1 MKRRE
6 ARQQAFVL
14 VFEQSFSH
22 DTMEQIIDV
31 AEAVMEKPI
40 DPFSARLA
48 FGTEANLPA
57 IDEKIEKNSRGWKLS
72 RLSKVSLAVLR
83 LAIYELLFEA
93 DTPVGVTINEAVEIA
108 KKYGGEED
116 APFVNGVLGAVSREC
131 VPKKPSPEA
140 GAAPDAGSAGAAEE
154 PHA

>member
-22 DTMEQIIDV
+22 DGMEQIIDV
-31 AEAVMEKPI
+31 AEAVMEKPV
-40 DPFSARLA
+40 DEFAGRMAL
-48 FGTEANLPA
+48 GTEANLPL

-83 LAIYELLFEA
+83 LGIYELLFEK
-93 DTPVGVTINEAVEIA
+93 DTPVGVTINEAVELA

-116 APFVNGVLGAVSREC
+116 APFVNGVRGAVAREC
-131 VPKKPSPEA
+131 GPKKPSAEA
-140 GAAPDAGSAGAAEE
+140 GED
-154 PHA
+154 HA

>member
-1 MKRRE
+1 MKRRK

-22 DTMEQIIDV
+22 DGMEQIIDV
-31 AEAVMEKPI
+31 AEAVMEKPV
-40 DPFSARLA
+40 DEFAGRMAL
-48 FGTEANLPA
+48 GTEANLPL

-83 LAIYELLFEA
+83 LGIYELLFEK
-93 DTPVGVTINEAVEIA
+93 DTPVGVTINEAVELA

-116 APFVNGVLGAVSREC
+116 APFVNGVLGAVAREC
-131 VPKKPSPEA
+131 GPKKPAAEA
-140 GAAPDAGSAGAAEE
+140 GED
-154 PHA
+154 HA

>member
-22 DTMEQIIDV
+22 DGMEQIIDV
-31 AEAVMEKPI
+31 AEAVMEKPV
-40 DPFSARLA
+40 DEFAGRMAL
-48 FGTEANLPA
+48 GTEANLPL

-83 LAIYELLFEA
+83 LGIYELLFEK
-93 DTPVGVTINEAVEIA
+93 DTPVGVTINEAVELA

-116 APFVNGVLGAVSREC
+116 APFVNGVLGAVAREC
-131 VPKKPSPEA
+131 GPRKPAAEA
-140 GAAPDAGSAGAAEE
+140 GED
-154 PHA
+154 HA

>member
-22 DTMEQIIDV
+22 DGMEQIIDV
-31 AEAVMEKPI
+31 AEAVMEKPV
-40 DPFSARLA
+40 DEFAGRMA
-48 FGTEANLPA
+48 FGTEANLPL

-83 LAIYELLFEA
+83 LGIYELLFEK
-93 DTPVGVTINEAVEIA
+93 DTPVGVTINEAVELA

-116 APFVNGVLGAVSREC
+116 APFVNGVLGAVAREC
-131 VPKKPSPEA
+131 GPKKPAAEA
-140 GAAPDAGSAGAAEE
+140 GED
-154 PHA
+154 HA

>member
-22 DTMEQIIDV
+22 DGMEQIIDL
-31 AEAVMEKPI
+31 AEAVMEKPV
-40 DPFSARLA
+40 DEFAGRMAL
-48 FGTEANLPA
+48 GTEANLPL

-83 LAIYELLFEA
+83 LGIYELLFEK
-93 DTPVGVTINEAVEIA
+93 DTPVGVTINEAVELA

-116 APFVNGVLGAVSREC
+116 APFVNGVLGAVAREC
-131 VPKKPSPEA
+131 GPRKPAAEA
-140 GAAPDAGSAGAAEE
+140 GED
-154 PHA
+154 HA

>member
-22 DTMEQIIDV
+22 DGMEQIIDV
-31 AEAVMEKPI
+31 AEAVMEKPVDEFAGRMAI
-40 DPFSARLA
+40 
-48 FGTEANLPA
+48 GTEANLPL

-83 LAIYELLFEA
+83 LGIYELLFEK
-93 DTPVGVTINEAVEIA
+93 DTPVGVTINEAVELA

-116 APFVNGVLGAVSREC
+116 APFVNGVLGAVAREC
-131 VPKKPSPEA
+131 GPKKPAAEA
-140 GAAPDAGSAGAAEE
+140 GED
-154 PHA
+154 HA

>member
-22 DTMEQIIDV
+22 DGMEQIIDV
-31 AEAVMEKPI
+31 AEAVMEKPV
-40 DPFSARLA
+40 DGFAGRMAL
-48 FGTEANLPA
+48 GTEANLPL

-83 LAIYELLFEA
+83 LGIYELLFEK
-93 DTPVGVTINEAVEIA
+93 DTPVGVTINEAVELA

-116 APFVNGVLGAVSREC
+116 APFVNGVLGAVAREC
-131 VPKKPSPEA
+131 GPKKPAAEA
-140 GAAPDAGSAGAAEE
+140 GED
-154 PHA
+154 HA

>member
-22 DTMEQIIDV
+22 DGMEQIIDV
-31 AEAVMEKPI
+31 AEAVMEKPV
-40 DPFSARLA
+40 DEFAGRMAL
-48 FGTEANLPA
+48 GTEANLPL
-57 IDEKIEKNSRGWKLS
+57 IDEKIEKNSCGWKLS

-83 LAIYELLFEA
+83 LGIYELLFEK
-93 DTPVGVTINEAVEIA
+93 DTPVGVTINEAVELA

-116 APFVNGVLGAVSREC
+116 APFVNGVLGAVAREC
-131 VPKKPSPEA
+131 GPRKPAAEA
-140 GAAPDAGSAGAAEE
+140 GED
-154 PHA
+154 HA

>member
-22 DTMEQIIDV
+22 DGMEQIIDV
-31 AEAVMEKPI
+31 AEAVMEKPV
-40 DPFSARLA
+40 DEFAGRMAL
-48 FGTEANLPA
+48 GTEANLPL

-83 LAIYELLFEA
+83 LGIYELLFEK
-93 DTPVGVTINEAVEIA
+93 DTPVGVTINEAVELA

-116 APFVNGVLGAVSREC
+116 APFVNGVLGAVAREC
-131 VPKKPSPEA
+131 GPKKPAAEA
-140 GAAPDAGSAGAAEE
+140 GEDPA
-154 PHA
+154 

>member
-22 DTMEQIIDV
+22 DGMEQIIDV
-31 AEAVMEKPI
+31 AEAVMEKPV
-40 DPFSARLA
+40 DEFAGRMAL
-48 FGTEANLPA
+48 GTEANLPL

-83 LAIYELLFEA
+83 LGIYELLFEK
-93 DTPVGVTINEAVEIA
+93 DTPVGVTINEAVELA

-116 APFVNGVLGAVSREC
+116 APFVNGVLGAVAREC
-131 VPKKPSPEA
+131 GPKKPAAEA
-140 GAAPDAGSAGAAEE
+140 GED
-154 PHA
+154 HA

>member
-22 DTMEQIIDV
+22 DGMEQIIDV
-31 AEAVMEKPI
+31 AEAVMEKPV
-40 DPFSARLA
+40 DEFAGRMAL
-48 FGTEANLPA
+48 GTEANLPL

-72 RLSKVSLAVLR
+72 RLSKVSLAVHR
-83 LAIYELLFEA
+83 RGIYELLFEK
-93 DTPVGVTINEAVEIA
+93 DTPVGVTINEAVELA

-116 APFVNGVLGAVSREC
+116 APFVNGVLGAVAREC
-131 VPKKPSPEA
+131 GPRKPAAEA
-140 GAAPDAGSAGAAEE
+140 GED
-154 PHA
+154 HA

>member
-22 DTMEQIIDV
+22 DGMEQIIDV
-31 AEAVMEKPI
+31 AEAVMEKPV
-40 DPFSARLA
+40 DEFAGRMAL
-48 FGTEANLPA
+48 GTEANLPL

-83 LAIYELLFEA
+83 LGIYELLFEK
-93 DTPVGVTINEAVEIA
+93 DTPVGVTINEAVELA

-116 APFVNGVLGAVSREC
+116 APFVNGVLGAVAREC
-131 VPKKPSPEA
+131 SPKKPAAEA
-140 GAAPDAGSAGAAEE
+140 GED
-154 PHA
+154 HA

>member
-22 DTMEQIIDV
+22 DGMEQIIDV
-31 AEAVMEKPI
+31 AEAVMEKPVDEFAGRMAI
-40 DPFSARLA
+40 
-48 FGTEANLPA
+48 GTEANLPL

-83 LAIYELLFEA
+83 LGIYELLFEK
-93 DTPVGVTINEAVEIA
+93 DTPVGVTINEAVELA

-116 APFVNGVLGAVSREC
+116 APFVNGVLGAVAREC
-131 VPKKPSPEA
+131 GPRKPAAEA
-140 GAAPDAGSAGAAEE
+140 GED
-154 PHA
+154 HA

>member
-22 DTMEQIIDV
+22 DGMEQIIDV
-31 AEAVMEKPI
+31 AEAVMEKPV
-40 DPFSARLA
+40 DEFAGRMAL
-48 FGTEANLPA
+48 GTEDNLPL

-83 LAIYELLFEA
+83 LGIYELLFEK
-93 DTPVGVTINEAVEIA
+93 DTPVGVTINEAVELA

-116 APFVNGVLGAVSREC
+116 APFVNGVLGAVAREC
-131 VPKKPSPEA
+131 GPKKPAAEA
-140 GAAPDAGSAGAAEE
+140 GED
-154 PHA
+154 HA

>member
-22 DTMEQIIDV
+22 DGMEQIIDV
-31 AEAVMEKPI
+31 AEAVMEKPV
-40 DPFSARLA
+40 DEFAGRMAL
-48 FGTEANLPA
+48 GTEANLPL

-83 LAIYELLFEA
+83 VGIYELRFE
-93 DTPVGVTINEAVEIA
+93 
-108 KKYGGEED
+108 
-116 APFVNGVLGAVSREC
+116 
-131 VPKKPSPEA
+131 
-140 GAAPDAGSAGAAEE
+140 
-154 PHA
+154 

>member
-22 DTMEQIIDV
+22 DGMEQIIDV
-31 AEAVMEKPI
+31 AEAVMDKPV
-40 DPFSARLA
+40 DEFAGRMAL
-48 FGTEANLPA
+48 GTEANLPL

-83 LAIYELLFEA
+83 LGIYELLFEK
-93 DTPVGVTINEAVEIA
+93 DTPVGVTINEAVELA

-116 APFVNGVLGAVSREC
+116 APFVNGVLGAVAREC
-131 VPKKPSPEA
+131 GPRKPAVEA
-140 GAAPDAGSAGAAEE
+140 GED
-154 PHA
+154 HA

>member
-22 DTMEQIIDV
+22 DGMEQIIDV
-31 AEAVMEKPI
+31 AEAVMEKPV
-40 DPFSARLA
+40 DEFAGRMAL
-48 FGTEANLPA
+48 GTETNLPL

-83 LAIYELLFEA
+83 LGIYELLFEK
-93 DTPVGVTINEAVEIA
+93 DTPVGVTINEAVELA

-116 APFVNGVLGAVSREC
+116 APFVNGVLGAVAREC
-131 VPKKPSPEA
+131 GPKKPAAEA
-140 GAAPDAGSAGAAEE
+140 GED
-154 PHA
+154 HA

>member
-22 DTMEQIIDV
+22 DGMEQIIDV
-31 AEAVMEKPI
+31 AEAVMEKPV
-40 DPFSARLA
+40 DEFAGRMAL
-48 FGTEANLPA
+48 GTEANLPL

-83 LAIYELLFEA
+83 LGIYELLFEK
-93 DTPVGVTINEAVEIA
+93 DTPVGVTINEAVELA

-116 APFVNGVLGAVSREC
+116 APFVNGVLGAVAREC
-131 VPKKPSPEA
+131 GPKKP
-140 GAAPDAGSAGAAEE
+140 AAEVGE
-154 PHA
+154 DHA

>member
-22 DTMEQIIDV
+22 DGMEQIIDV
-31 AEAVMEKPI
+31 AEAVMEKPV
-40 DPFSARLA
+40 DEFAGRMAL
-48 FGTEANLPA
+48 GTDANLPL

-83 LAIYELLFEA
+83 LGIYELLFEK
-93 DTPVGVTINEAVEIA
+93 DTPVGVTINEAVELA

-116 APFVNGVLGAVSREC
+116 APFVNGVLGAVAREC
-131 VPKKPSPEA
+131 GPRKPAAEA
-140 GAAPDAGSAGAAEE
+140 GED
-154 PHA
+154 HA

>member
-22 DTMEQIIDV
+22 DGMEQIIDV
-31 AEAVMEKPI
+31 AEAVMEKPV
-40 DPFSARLA
+40 DEFAGRMAL
-48 FGTEANLPA
+48 GTEANLPL

-72 RLSKVSLAVLR
+72 RFSKVSLAVLR
-83 LAIYELLFEA
+83 LGIYELLFEK
-93 DTPVGVTINEAVEIA
+93 DTPVGVTINEAVELA

-116 APFVNGVLGAVSREC
+116 APFVNGVLGAVAREC
-131 VPKKPSPEA
+131 GPKKPAAEA
-140 GAAPDAGSAGAAEE
+140 GED
-154 PHA
+154 HA

>member
-22 DTMEQIIDV
+22 DGMEQIIDV
-31 AEAVMEKPI
+31 AEAVMEKPV
-40 DPFSARLA
+40 DEFAGRMAL
-48 FGTEANLPA
+48 GTEANLPL

-83 LAIYELLFEA
+83 LGIYELHFEK
-93 DTPVGVTINEAVEIA
+93 DTPVGVTINEAVELA

-116 APFVNGVLGAVSREC
+116 APFVNGVLGAVAHEC
-131 VPKKPSPEA
+131 GPKKPAAEA
-140 GAAPDAGSAGAAEE
+140 GED
-154 PHA
+154 HA

>member
-22 DTMEQIIDV
+22 DGMEQIIDV
-31 AEAVMEKPI
+31 AEAVMEKPV
-40 DPFSARLA
+40 DEFAGRMAL
-48 FGTEANLPA
+48 GTETNLPL

-83 LAIYELLFEA
+83 LGIYELLFEK
-93 DTPVGVTINEAVEIA
+93 DTPVGVTINEAVELA
-108 KKYGGEED
+108 KNYGGEED
-116 APFVNGVLGAVSREC
+116 APFVNGVLGAVAREC
-131 VPKKPSPEA
+131 GPKKPAAEA
-140 GAAPDAGSAGAAEE
+140 GED
-154 PHA
+154 HA